1 LIEKIKAVVLFED
14 DCALTLEPLSLT
26 RPVWALRCGL
36 RTLEEKIKA
45 QFTGVQFRYA
55 ARAYLQPLVQDAYR
69 VGEFDA
75 GDLLWVHGALLPG
88 KKYPELKQL
97 QSGEAVFIANRLC
110 AFRGLP
116 PADWRPGTEL
126 PAGGYDKIERTDD
139 VGEMLRYPWQW
150 VRAMI
155 SENERE
161 ARSLRNLGSQCE
173 GMHDTV
179 VLLKSAD
186 IAIAPG
192 CQILPY
198 VVLDATSGPVV
209 LDEKVKIGAH
219 AVIEGPT
226 YIGPGTQVKP
236 FTHIRSS
243 CFGKECR
250 VGGEISESILQ
261 GFTNKQ
267 HGGFLGNSFLGEWC
281 NLGSGTETSNLK
293 NNYTP
298 VKVQI
303 GKELVDTG
311 QLFVGLTMGDH
322 SKTAIGTVL
331 NTGTVVGVACNIYG
345 AGFPPRRI
353 PSFHWWEGA
362 EKLVKYPLHRTLEI
376 AAAVMSRRARRLSD
390 EEQEV
395 LRWIH
400 QNRSEP

>member
-1 LIEKIKAVVLFED
+1 MEKIRAVVLFED

-26 RPVWALRCGL
+26 RPIWELRCGL
-36 RTLEEKIKA
+36 RTMEEKIKA
-45 QFTGVQFRYA
+45 QFSGVAFRYA
-55 ARAYLQPLVQDAYR
+55 ARAYLMPLVKDAYR
-69 VGEFDA
+69 AGEFNPA
-75 GDLLWVHGALLPG
+75 DLLWINGALLPG
-88 KKYPELKQL
+88 KNFQILKQL
-97 QSGEAVFIANRLC
+97 KPAEAVLDENRIC

-116 PADWRPGTEL
+116 PADWQPGTEL
-126 PAGGYDKIERTDD
+126 PAGGYDKIERSDD
-139 VGEMLRYPWQW
+139 AGTLLRYPWQW

-155 SENERE
+155 SENNLE
-161 ARSLRNLGSQCE
+161 ARSLRQLGTHCE
-173 GMHDTV
+173 GKHDTV
-179 VLLKSAD
+179 VLLNAAD

-192 CQILPY
+192 GYIAPY
-198 VVLDATSGPVV
+198 AVLDAASGPVV

-219 AVIEGPT
+219 TVIEGPT

-236 FTHIRSS
+236 FAHIRSS
-243 CFGKECR
+243 CFGPECR

-261 GFTNKQ
+261 GFSNKQ

-293 NNYTP
+293 NNYSP
-298 VKVQI
+298 VKVQV

-345 AGFPPRRI
+345 AGFPPRFI
-353 PSFHWWEGA
+353 PSFYWGGA
-362 EKLVKYPLHRTLEI
+362 EKLMKYPLNRTLEI
-376 AAAVMSRRARRLSD
+376 AEAVMSRRARRLS
-390 EEQEV
+390 EEEIAV

-400 QNRSEP
+400 QNRSAP